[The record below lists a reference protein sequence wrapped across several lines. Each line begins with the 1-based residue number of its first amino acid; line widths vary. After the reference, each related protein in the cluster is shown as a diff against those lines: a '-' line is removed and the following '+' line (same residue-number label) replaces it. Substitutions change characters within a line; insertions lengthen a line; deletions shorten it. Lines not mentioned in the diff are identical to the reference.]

1 MRIFIFKSEGKAGL
15 RAFSGDPGGR
25 QLPSQFSPWHAVGVI
40 AENRKPPYNLDRKVI
55 EDSISDTGFQ
65 LFRVTPKKTDGTQTL

>member
-40 AENRKPPYNLDRKVI
+40 AEDRKPPYTLDRKVI
-55 EDSISDTGFQ
+55 EDSISDAGFQ
-65 LFRVTPKKTDGTQTL
+65 LFRVTPK